1 MSEPLAGLLGLTP
14 EPAPTR
20 DAATVLLYRR
30 APSGVEVYWTH
41 RDGRLSFAPGFH
53 ALPGGKLDASD
64 CEVPVDGASGLDAAL
79 RVAAARE
86 LFEEVGVLAARAP
99 GPLSPD
105 VLRPLRRAL
114 VDGKLGFGEVLGRL
128 GARLDAGMFHGAG
141 RWVTPPYLPSRFDA
155 RMFLVKAPAW
165 AEAEPWPGELVHGGW
180 VTPARALGEWEEG
193 RALLHPPQVHAFRV
207 MADFRGVDGA
217 LARLRAPP
225 LSGPDFVSGDLEFQA
240 GIRCTPLQT
249 PTLPP
254 ATHTNCWILGHGEL
268 LVVDP
273 GPSDG
278 AALEPLWTRLD
289 DLGRRGCRVKAVVL
303 THHHADHVG
312 GVRAVMERLSVPAW
326 AHARTADRLQVPVSR
341 LLQDGEVLELAGTP
355 PMRWQVLHT
364 PGHARGHVCLVD
376 LRSRAA
382 VVGDMVAG
390 VGTIVIDPPEG
401 DMADYLAQLERLRAL
416 PVGALCPAHGAVL
429 PDGPGKLAEY
439 LAHRR
444 TRTFVVLE
452 ATPESGATL
461 ADITAAAYADTPA
474 FLHPVAERSCEATL
488 VMLQQEG
495 KVAWRGDRCHRVPRG
510 A

>member
-1 MSEPLAGLLGLTP
+1 MSEPLAGLRGFTP
-14 EPAPTR
+14 EPAPAR

-30 APSGVEVYWTH
+30 AGAGVELYWTH

-53 ALPGGKLDASD
+53 ALPGGKLDAAD
-64 CEVPVDGASGLDAAL
+64 GEVPVQGASGLDAAL

-86 LFEEVGVLAARAP
+86 LFEEVGVLAARTDA
-99 GPLSPD
+99 PLSPG

-114 VDGKLGFGEVLGRL
+114 LDGKLGFRDVLGQL
-128 GARLDAGMFHGAG
+128 GVRLDAGMFHDAG

-155 RMFLVKAPAW
+155 RMFLVEAPAW
-165 AEAEPWPGELVHGGW
+165 AEAEPWPGELTHGAW
-180 VTPARALGEWEEG
+180 VTPQQALRKWEEG

-207 MADFRGVDGA
+207 MSDFCGVDDA
-217 LARLRAPP
+217 LGRLRAPP
-225 LSGPDFVSGDLEFQA
+225 LCGPDFVSGDIEFQS

-273 GPSDG
+273 GPADD
-278 AALEPLWTRLD
+278 AALEPLWRRLE
-289 DLGRRGCRVKAVVL
+289 DLGRRGCRVKAVLL

-312 GVRAVMERLSVPAW
+312 GARAVMERLSVPAW
-326 AHARTADRLQVPVSR
+326 AHGRTADRLQVPVSR
-341 LLQDGEVLELAGTP
+341 LLHDGELLELDGAP

-390 VGTIVIDPPEG
+390 LGTIVIDPPEG
-401 DMADYLAQLERLRAL
+401 DMADYLAQLERLRTL
-416 PVGALCPAHGAVL
+416 PVGALFPAHGAVL
-429 PDGPGKLAEY
+429 PEGAAKLAEY

-444 TRTFVVLE
+444 VRTQAVLE

-461 ADITAAAYADTPA
+461 EDITAAAYADTPA

-488 VMLQQEG
+488 LMLQREG
-495 KVAWRGDRCHRVPRG
+495 KVAWQGDRCHRLPAG

>member
-1 MSEPLAGLLGLTP
+1 MSEPLAGLLGFTP

-20 DAATVLLYRR
+20 DAATVLLYRHV
-30 APSGVEVYWTH
+30 PSGLEVFWTR

-53 ALPGGKLDASD
+53 ALPGGKLDVAD
-64 CEVPVDGASGLDAAL
+64 GEVPVDGASGRDAAL

-86 LFEEVGVLAARAP
+86 LFEEVGVLAARTSAP
-99 GPLSPD
+99 LTGEL
-105 VLRPLRRAL
+105 LRPLRRAL
-114 VDGKLGFGEVLGRL
+114 VDGKLGFQEVLAQL
-128 GARLDAGMFHGAG
+128 GARLDAGMFHDAG

-155 RMFLVKAPAW
+155 RMYLVEAPAW
-165 AEAEPWPGELVHGGW
+165 VEAEPWPGELTHGAW
-180 VTPARALGEWEEG
+180 VTPAGALRQWEEG

-207 MADFRGVDGA
+207 MSDFRGVEDA
-217 LARLRAPP
+217 LGRLRAPP
-225 LSGPDFVSGDLEFQA
+225 LCGADFVSDDIEFQA

-273 GPSDG
+273 GPSDE
-278 AALEPLWTRLD
+278 AALEPLWTRLEH
-289 DLGRRGCRVKAVVL
+289 LARQGCRVKAVLL
-303 THHHADHVG
+303 THHHGDHVG

-326 AHARTADRLQVPVSR
+326 AHERTADRLQVPVSR
-341 LLQDGEVLELAGTP
+341 LLQDGEVLELDGAP
-355 PMRWQVLHT
+355 PMRWQVLHA

-401 DMADYLAQLERLRAL
+401 DMADYLAQLERLRTL

-444 TRTFVVLE
+444 MRTEGVLE

-461 ADITAAAYADTPA
+461 ADITAVAYADTPA

-488 VMLQQEG
+488 LMLQREG